1 MSAPFKSDA
10 RDEAYRLLRSG
21 MLEADVE
28 KALRKGRGQSESAD
42 VSQLIRFAKDR
53 IAFEDDGGPVRW
65 RGPWPVSY
73 VRQDGQ
79 RVFRVGAGHDV
90 PERSLA
96 AFGFRKL

>member
-1 MSAPFKSDA
+1 MSAGFRSDA

-21 MLEADVE
+21 MLESDVE
-28 KALRKGRGQSESAD
+28 KALRKGRRRSESSD
-42 VSQLIRFAKDR
+42 VSQLISLAKDR

-73 VRQDGQ
+73 VRANGEP
-79 RVFRVGAGHDV
+79 VYRVGAGHDV
-90 PERSLA
+90 PERSLG